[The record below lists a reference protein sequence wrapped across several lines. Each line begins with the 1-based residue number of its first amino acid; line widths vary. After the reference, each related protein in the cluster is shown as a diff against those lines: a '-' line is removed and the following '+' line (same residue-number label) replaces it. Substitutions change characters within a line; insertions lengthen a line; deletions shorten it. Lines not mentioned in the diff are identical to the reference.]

1 MTRSYDQSCPAAR
14 ALDVVGG
21 RWSLL
26 IVREL
31 LLGPRRYTDLVT
43 GLPGIGPNVLAERL
57 RALRKAGILSQVK
70 LPPPASSA
78 VYELTELGTAMRPVL
93 DELTRWG
100 MRLPTS
106 PRPGDTFRLS
116 WVLGCLR
123 ASFRPEEASGVRET
137 YEFRVDGDT
146 FHLRVDDG
154 VLDIQNGSA
163 TDPVCAI
170 TTDLGSF
177 LAIGARLVDIED
189 AVARGLARL
198 EGELP
203 AAARVVAILGA
214 HPEATGGRHGIV
226 GAVGATFRPTTL
238 SAYARRTSSWSA
250 TWSSMLASTTGP
262 SRWTSAPPRTPSRRS
277 SPTWAPFF
285 SWVWAPCRWR
295 TRSAP
300 RSSRSAA
307 TRRRGCAWRTPSAWS
322 APTARLPLPDPRT
335 HDATTAG
342 PGGSNPPGPAVQ
354 VRTNK
359 ARTANDTYDR

>member
-226 GAVGATFRPTTL
+226 GAVGATFRPDHALGVRETYEFVVGDLVFHARVDDGTVKMDLGPAPDAVATIVTDLGTFLQLGVGSLPLEDAL
-238 SAYARRTSSWSA
+238 SAQVIEVS
-250 TWSSMLASTTGP
+250 G
-262 SRWTSAPPRTPSRRS
+262 
-277 SPTWAPFF
+277 
-285 SWVWAPCRWR
+285 
-295 TRSAP
+295 
-300 RSSRSAA
+300 
-307 TRRRGCAWRTPSAWS
+307 
-322 APTARLPLPDPRT
+322 DPEAGLRMA
-335 HDATTAG
+335 DAFG
-342 PGGSNPPGPAVQ
+342 V
-354 VRTNK
+354 VR
-359 ARTANDTYDR
+359 ADRTAAAS